1 MTRTRST
8 KAARQKATKK
18 HRSPTVTTAALVGGV
33 GAAGLLLV
41 VARRGISPSEDDV
54 AEVVRSEARGMDR
67 RHPRSEHP

>member
-41 VARRGISPSEDDV
+41 VARRARASRALRAGEAWDADV
-54 AEVVRSEARGMDR
+54 LASQGAERG
-67 RHPRSEHP
+67 